1 MNLTIKEVEHITDLA
16 RLELTDP
23 EKELFCGQL
32 SAILD
37 YAKSLQNVETGN
49 ILPTSSVLPQHNA
62 LRSDE
67 VTPSLSTQAV
77 LSNSPQ
83 VEANQFRIPPVF
95 E

>member
-1 MNLTIKEVEHITDLA
+1 MNLTIKEVEHIADLA

-23 EKELFCGQL
+23 EKELFRGQL

-49 ILPTSSVLPQHNA
+49 ILPTSSVLPQHSA
-62 LRSDE
+62 LRPDE

-77 LSNSPQ
+77 LSNGPQ
-83 VEANQFRIPPVF
+83 VEANQFRVPPVF